1 MSLKDISLG
10 RYVYGTSLLHR
21 LDPRT
26 KMICLLI
33 IMVGLFA
40 GNRWQLLLIAGIYIL
55 LAGFISG
62 LTPAYL
68 VRSIMPFKWLII
80 LTVILN
86 ALFVGGHILI
96 KAPLPYGGITR
107 EGLMLGTIYGVRIGM
122 LVLAASLL
130 TLTTEPV
137 VLVTGV
143 EKLLAPLTKFN
154 IKPHEVAIA
163 MIITIRFVPVL
174 LDEAVKIRKS
184 HAARGF
190 NPKGV
195 INRFKSVSI
204 LLLPLFSSAIR
215 RAEHLAVA
223 MECRLYRS
231 EASRTRFKE
240 IRMLGSDWTALSI
253 TVLFLL
259 FMLVI

>member
-1 MSLKDISLG
+1 MSLKDITLG

-26 KMICLLI
+26 KLICMLLI
-33 IMVGLFA
+33 MAGLFS
-40 GNRWQLLLIAGIYIL
+40 GNRWQLLLVAGIYIL
-55 LAGFISG
+55 LASCVSG
-62 LTPAYL
+62 LNPSYIM
-68 VRSIMPFKWLII
+68 RSILPFKWLII
-80 LTVILN
+80 LTFVLN
-86 ALFVGGHILI
+86 ALFVGGTTLI
-96 KAPLPYGGITR
+96 KAPLPYGGITY
-107 EGLMLGTIYGVRIGM
+107 EGLMLGTLYGTRIGL

-143 EKLLAPLTKFN
+143 EKLLAPLAKIK
-154 IKPHEVAIA
+154 IKPHEVALA

-190 NPKGV
+190 NPKGLTAK
-195 INRFKSVSI
+195 IRSVSI
-204 LLLPLFSSAIR
+204 ILLPLFSSAIR

-231 EASRTRFKE
+231 EATRTRFKE
-240 IRMLGSDWTALSI
+240 IKMSGTDWVTISVTI
-253 TVLFLL
+253 LFLVFL
-259 FMLVI
+259 IVI